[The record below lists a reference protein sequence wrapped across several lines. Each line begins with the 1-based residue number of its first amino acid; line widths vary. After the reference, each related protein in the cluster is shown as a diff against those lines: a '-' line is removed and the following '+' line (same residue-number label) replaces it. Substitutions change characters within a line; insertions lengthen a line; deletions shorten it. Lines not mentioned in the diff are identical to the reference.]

1 MDVRAFQEGIGIRP
15 KELIGV
21 LREKYP
27 KYDKS
32 LHSKV
37 CSPEKYGVRLV
48 EAAEKALTERCGKP
62 SGMKVQNE
70 PENAVK
76 RDKRRLPC
84 RIYARLTESE
94 YAALQ
99 QAIKASGCL
108 TAQEYLRKLIK
119 KDLKRRERH
128 GRDNQIPVCRV
139 L

>member
-1 MDVRAFQEGIGIRP
+1 MDVRAFQERTGTRP
-15 KELIGV
+15 KEIVKV
-21 LREKYP
+21 LRERYP

-37 CSPEKYGVRLV
+37 CSPEKYGVRLLE
-48 EAAEKALTERCGKP
+48 EAERLLWDEFGTDPECSPQTEQG
-62 SGMKVQNE
+62 
-70 PENAVK
+70 NAVK
-76 RDKRRLPC
+76 RDKRRLPR

-108 TAQEYLRKLIK
+108 TAQEYLRKLIR

-128 GRDNQIPVCRV
+128 AV
-139 L
+139 

>member
-21 LREKYP
+21 LRERYP

-37 CSPEKYGVRLV
+37 CSPEKYGVRLL
-48 EAAEKALTERCGKP
+48 EQAEQLLLEEFGTGPACSPQTGQ
-62 SGMKVQNE
+62 G
-70 PENAVK
+70 NAVK

-108 TAQEYLRKLIK
+108 TVQEYLRKLIR

-128 GRDNQIPVCRV
+128 VV
-139 L
+139 

>member
-1 MDVRAFQEGIGIRP
+1 MDVRAFQESIGVRP
-15 KELIGV
+15 KKLIGT
-21 LREKYP
+21 LREHYP

-32 LHSKV
+32 MHSKV

-48 EAAEKALTERCGKP
+48 EQAEQLLLEEFGTGSECSPQTGQ
-62 SGMKVQNE
+62 G
-70 PENAVK
+70 NAVK
-76 RDKRRLPC
+76 RDKRRLPR

-108 TAQEYLRKLIK
+108 TVQEYLRKLIR

-128 GRDNQIPVCRV
+128 AV
-139 L
+139 

>member
-1 MDVRAFQEGIGIRP
+1 MDVRAFQEGAGIRP

-21 LREKYP
+21 LRERYP

-37 CSPEKYGVRLV
+37 CSPEKYGVRLL
-48 EAAEKALTERCGKP
+48 EQAEQLLLEEFGTG
-62 SGMKVQNE
+62 
-70 PENAVK
+70 PECSPQTGQGNAVK

-108 TAQEYLRKLIK
+108 TVQEYLRKLIR

-128 GRDNQIPVCRV
+128 VV
-139 L
+139 

>member
-21 LREKYP
+21 LRERYP

-37 CSPEKYGVRLV
+37 CSPEKYGVRLL
-48 EAAEKALTERCGKP
+48 EQAEQLLLEEFGTGTECSPQTGQ
-62 SGMKVQNE
+62 G
-70 PENAVK
+70 NAVK

-108 TAQEYLRKLIK
+108 TVQEYLRKLIR

-128 GRDNQIPVCRV
+128 VV
-139 L
+139 

>member
-21 LREKYP
+21 LRERYP

-37 CSPEKYGVRLV
+37 CSPEKYGVRLL
-48 EAAEKALTERCGKP
+48 EQAEQLLLEEFGTGPECSPQTG
-62 SGMKVQNE
+62 Q
-70 PENAVK
+70 ENAVK

-108 TAQEYLRKLIK
+108 TVQEYLRKLIK

-128 GRDNQIPVCRV
+128 VV
-139 L
+139 

>member
-1 MDVRAFQEGIGIRP
+1 MDVRAFQEGAGIRP

-21 LREKYP
+21 LRERYP

-37 CSPEKYGVRLV
+37 CSPEKYGVRLL
-48 EAAEKALTERCGKP
+48 EQAEQLLLEEFGTGPACSPQTGQ
-62 SGMKVQNE
+62 G
-70 PENAVK
+70 NAVK

-108 TAQEYLRKLIK
+108 TVQEYLRKLIR

-128 GRDNQIPVCRV
+128 VV
-139 L
+139 